1 MSNHKSDQTPEQYL
15 LNTLN
20 RRELFM
26 GVGAIG
32 MGAGALTMMGS
43 QQAMAGG
50 HNTPRV
56 ELSKREQKKLEKANH
71 KLAKNFCKDYSTLDA
86 SVLDQYV
93 ADDIVYQITQ
103 GMPEIV
109 GREAFFK
116 HNDNMLKGLES
127 TEWINKRQ
135 HTIGQIVINDRID
148 EFYPFPGSKVP
159 RMRFRVA
166 GYFLIEDNKI
176 KVWRDFSYP
185 GSKQLIEPAPKA

>member
-1 MSNHKSDQTPEQYL
+1 MSKQHPEQTPEQYL
-15 LNTLN
+15 RNTLN

-26 GVGAIG
+26 G
-32 MGAGALTMMGS
+32 MGAGASALAMMS
-43 QQAMAGG
+43 MPDAMADG
-50 HNTPRV
+50 HTRPRV
-56 ELSKREQKKLEKANH
+56 EMTKKEQKALEKANH
-71 KLAKNFCKDYSTLDA
+71 KLVKNFCEDYSKLDA
-86 SVLDQYV
+86 AVLDTYV

-103 GMPEIV
+103 GMPEVV

-135 HTIGQIVINDRID
+135 HTIGQVVINERVD
-148 EFYPFPGSKVP
+148 EFYPFPGSSIP
-159 RMRFRVA
+159 RMRFQVT
-166 GYFLIEDNKI
+166 GYFLIVDNKI